1 MILLLLAC
9 VEPEH
14 GRDPVTRE
22 APPARWQ
29 FLVYMDGDN
38 DLEEY
43 VVNDLNELERTGSGL
58 GVEVLVQA
66 DRIEGYDDKDGD
78 WTGARRYRIVADHDP
93 DVVSSPVLE
102 DLGEIDMGSPDTLA
116 DFIDWAATEYPA
128 EHRALVLWDHG
139 DGWLVTGTAGAP
151 PPSIASDDTSGTV
164 LSIAEGDLAEALE
177 PGLAEHGR
185 VDVLAFD
192 ACNMASWE
200 VAHAM
205 QPYARY
211 MSAAETWVGWEG
223 FMYEDVLAFIRDN
236 HAADGA
242 ELAMEMSRGAV
253 EEGGELTH
261 SATDLD
267 ALLDVSALV
276 DELAGLGIGSAAA
289 SDVLLAARDDA
300 QGMDRWWEEWYL
312 DLGDFSTQVG
322 ASEDPEMAAVA
333 KELTLA
339 LDEAVIGNFA
349 AEDYAWAGG
358 LTILF
363 DPLPAYIELYSEG
376 EGAKWSRDTRWDDY
390 LLGVEQGAGG

>member
-1 MILLLLAC
+1 MILLLAC
-9 VEPEH
+9 AEPETS
-14 GRDPVTRE
+14 RDPVPRD

-43 VVNDLNELERTGSGL
+43 VVVDLNELERTGSGH

-78 WTGARRYRIVADHDP
+78 WTGARRYRIVADNDP
-93 DVVSSPVLE
+93 DVVSSPVLQ
-102 DLGEIDMGSPDTLA
+102 DLGEVDMASPETLA
-116 DFIDWAATEYPA
+116 DFIDWAAREYPA

-151 PPSIASDDTSGTV
+151 PPGIASDDTSGTV
-164 LSIAEGDLAEALE
+164 LSIAGGDLAAALE
-177 PGLAEHGR
+177 PGLAAHGR
-185 VDVLAFD
+185 FDVLAFD

-223 FMYEDVLAFIRDN
+223 FMYQDVLAFIRDD
-236 HAADGA
+236 HSAEGA
-242 ELAMEMSRGAV
+242 ELAVEMSRGAV
-253 EEGGELTH
+253 EDGGELTH

-267 ALLDVSALV
+267 ALLEVSARV
-276 DELAGLGIGSAAA
+276 DELAGLGLETSEY
-289 SDVLLAARDDA
+289 SDALLAGRDGA
-300 QGMDRWWEEWYL
+300 QGMDDWWEEWYL
-312 DLGDFSTQVG
+312 DLGDL
-322 ASEDPEMAAVA
+322 AAQLVEGGEPGLA
-333 KELTLA
+333 AAAAELTVA

-349 AEDYAWAGG
+349 AEEYAWAGG

-363 DPLPAYIELYSEG
+363 DPIPAYMELYSEG
-376 EGAKWSRDTRWDDY
+376 DGATWSRDTRWDDY
-390 LLGVEQGAGG
+390 LKGLK